1 MKRVNQ
7 NQEKPDMGKVV
18 EYVFKNYN
26 YTELALV
33 AVFWLIAFRI
43 ISAETRIWLRV
54 RFWKVFVDVFFT
66 WQKDKQIAWNIDS
79 LRNLLKCH

>member
-1 MKRVNQ
+1 MYQVEVLIMKRVNQ

-33 AVFWLIAFRI
+33 PVF
-43 ISAETRIWLRV
+43 
-54 RFWKVFVDVFFT
+54 
-66 WQKDKQIAWNIDS
+66 
-79 LRNLLKCH
+79 